1 MRVSK
6 AHVKNLL
13 ASLLWLMMAGG
24 TVSSCAL
31 TGIRAVAPSN
41 APPTISGRMQPAD
54 DALPHQ
60 GIAIDGR
67 GYRPHEI
74 LAPAEG
80 VVVRI
85 RGDHVT
91 IRHGLDSKEQ
101 DIYTEHFH
109 VDGTSLKEGDQVKR
123 GQNIGLI
130 GRGKFTAFPH
140 YHYVVR
146 KREGPGKFIVLDPI
160 DYWFGIDQYKEKLEK
175 GLASGAFVIP
185 CFDPNVN
192 YPKEPIRFTYPVK
205 CK

>member
-1 MRVSK
+1 MRISK
-6 AHVKNLL
+6 VHVENFPV
-13 ASLLWLMMAGG
+13 SLLWLMLVGYA
-24 TVSSCAL
+24 VSSCAL
-31 TGIRAVAPSN
+31 TGLRAVAPSN

-74 LAPAEG
+74 VAPAEG

-91 IRHGLDSKEQ
+91 IHHGLDSKRQ
-101 DIYTEHFH
+101 DTYTEHFH
-109 VDGTSLKEGDQVKR
+109 VHEPTAKEGDQVKR

-130 GRGKFTAFPH
+130 GRGKYTALPH

-146 KREGPGKFIVLDPI
+146 KREGPP
-160 DYWFGIDQYKEKLEK
+160 YQY
-175 GLASGAFVIP
+175 
-185 CFDPNVN
+185 
-192 YPKEPIRFTYPVK
+192 
-205 CK
+205 